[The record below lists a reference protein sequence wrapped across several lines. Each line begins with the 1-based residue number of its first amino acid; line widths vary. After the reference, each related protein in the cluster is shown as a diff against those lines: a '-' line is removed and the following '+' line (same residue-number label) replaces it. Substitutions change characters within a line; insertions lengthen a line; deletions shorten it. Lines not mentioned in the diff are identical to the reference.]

1 VTEGFTTSPA
11 IRSAT
16 SRRARFPYAL
26 AALKAL
32 LAPAF
37 WVPALDQI
45 MIGLGIP
52 QHRVFYSLP
61 GIRGDLR
68 ALYERF
74 AAFARAHDIRPVIVF
89 IPAYEQDRVSG
100 LLGIAAAT
108 DEQRAQIVFVN
119 VGSDFDWSRFF
130 RGCHP
135 SADGY
140 AMIAANVADA
150 LRPLLTTAH

>member
-1 VTEGFTTSPA
+1 
-11 IRSAT
+11 
-16 SRRARFPYAL
+16 
-26 AALKAL
+26 

-37 WVPALDQI
+37 WVPSLDQLL
-45 MIGLGIP
+45 IGLGIP

-61 GIRGDLR
+61 GIRADLR

-74 AAFARAHDIRPVIVF
+74 AAFTQARNIRPVVVF
-89 IPAYEQDRVSG
+89 IPPYEQDRVSG

-108 DEQRAQIVFVN
+108 EAQRAQITFAN
-119 VGSDFDWSRFF
+119 VGSGFDWTRFF

-140 AMIAANVADA
+140 AMIAADVADA
-150 LRPLLTTAH
+150 LRPLLTGGR